1 MADIFLS
8 YASADR
14 ERVRPL
20 HAALVARG
28 FGVFWD
34 IETPPGANWDQWIRG
49 KIEHAK
55 VVVVFW
61 TQTSAKSVNVQ
72 HEAAI
77 AREDGK
83 LVPVQLEAMRAV
95 DFPMGFYTTQAL
107 KLDDWSGA
115 ETHAGFA
122 GLVQALTQRCGG
134 DAAAVA
140 RRQEEADLTL
150 LHGRAG
156 AGDAE
161 AQAQLGYMYDRGLG
175 VAQDQREALRW
186 YSLAAALGNATAQTN
201 LAIALMTGKAGYQ
214 KNEAEAVRLLK
225 LAAAQGEAVAQGNLG
240 IAYQRGVGGVEKNE
254 KEAVRLMRLAAEA
267 GHPFAKNGVAAI
279 LARGAEGVPQ
289 NEREAVRLWQES
301 ADQGYAISTYNLALM
316 HRDGRGGLAPSE
328 EKMIEHFRIAARLG
342 HRAAQESLQARGL
355 GW

>member
-8 YASADR
+8 YSSADR
-14 ERVRPL
+14 ERVRPV
-20 HAALVARG
+20 HAALVAKG
-28 FGVFWD
+28 FDVFWD

-49 KIEHAK
+49 KIDKAK

-61 TQTSAKSVNVQ
+61 TQRSAKSVNVQ

-107 KLDDWSGA
+107 KLDDWDGA

-122 GLVQALTQRCGG
+122 GLAQALKQRCGG
-134 DAAAVA
+134 NAAEAA
-140 RRQEEADLTL
+140 RKQDEADLAV

-156 AGDAE
+156 SGDAE
-161 AQAQLGYMYDRGLG
+161 AQSQLGYMYDHGVG

-186 YSLAAALGNATAQTN
+186 YSLAAALGNATARTN
-201 LAIALMTGKAGYQ
+201 LAIALVTGKAGYQ
-214 KNEAEAVRLLK
+214 KNEVEAVRLLK
-225 LAAAQGEAVAQGNLG
+225 LAAAQGEPVAQGNLG

-254 KEAVRLMRLAAEA
+254 AEAARLMRLAAEA
-267 GHPFAKNGVAAI
+267 GHTFAMNGLAAI

-289 NEREAVRLWQES
+289 DEREAVRLWQAS
-301 ADQGYAISTYNLALM
+301 ADQGYAISSYNLALM

-328 EKMIEHFRIAARLG
+328 ANMIAHFRIAARLG

>member
-8 YASADR
+8 YSSADR
-14 ERVRPL
+14 ERVRPV
-20 HAALVARG
+20 HAALVAKG
-28 FGVFWD
+28 FDVFWD

-49 KIEHAK
+49 KIDKAK

-61 TQTSAKSVNVQ
+61 TQRSAKSVNVQ

-107 KLDDWSGA
+107 KLDDWDGA

-122 GLVQALTQRCGG
+122 GLAQALKQRCGG
-134 DAAAVA
+134 NAAEAA
-140 RRQEEADLTL
+140 RKQDEADLAV

-156 AGDAE
+156 SGDAE
-161 AQAQLGYMYDRGLG
+161 AQSQLGYMYDHGVG
-175 VAQDQREALRW
+175 VAQDQREALRR
-186 YSLAAALGNATAQTN
+186 YSLAAALGNATARTN
-201 LAIALMTGKAGYQ
+201 LAIALVTGKAGYQ
-214 KNEAEAVRLLK
+214 KNEVEAVRLLK
-225 LAAAQGEAVAQGNLG
+225 LAAAQGEPVAQGNLG

-254 KEAVRLMRLAAEA
+254 AEAARLMRLAAEA
-267 GHPFAKNGVAAI
+267 GHTFAMNGLAAI

-289 NEREAVRLWQES
+289 DEREAVRLWQAS
-301 ADQGYAISTYNLALM
+301 ADQGYAISSYNLALM

-328 EKMIEHFRIAARLG
+328 ANMIAHFRIAARLG

>member
-14 ERVRPL
+14 ERVRPVRD
-20 HAALVARG
+20 ALVAKG
-28 FGVFWD
+28 FDVFWD

-49 KIEHAK
+49 KIDRAK
-55 VVVVFW
+55 VIVVFW
-61 TQTSAKSVNVQ
+61 TQASAKSVNVQ

-107 KLDDWSGA
+107 KMDDWGGA
-115 ETHAGFA
+115 ESHAGLV
-122 GLVQALTQRCGG
+122 GLVQALKQRCGG
-134 DAAAVA
+134 DAEAAA
-140 RRQEEADLTL
+140 RRQTEADLTE

-156 AGDAE
+156 SGDAE
-161 AQAQLGYMYDRGLG
+161 AQAQLGYMYDRGIG

-186 YSLAAALGNATAQTN
+186 YGLAAALGNAMARTN
-201 LAIALMTGKAGYQ
+201 LAIALVTGKAGYQ

-225 LAAAQGEAVAQGNLG
+225 LAAAQGEPVALGNLG
-240 IAYQRGVGGVEKNE
+240 IAYQRGMGGVEKNE
-254 KEAVRLMRLAAEA
+254 KEAARLMRLAAEA
-267 GHPFAKNGVAAI
+267 GHVFAKNGLAAI

-289 NEREAVRLWQES
+289 DEREAVRLWQES
-301 ADQGYAISTYNLALM
+301 ADQGYAISAYNLALM

-328 EKMIEHFRIAARLG
+328 AQMIEHFRIAARLG
-342 HRAAQESLQARGL
+342 HGPAQESLRSRGL
-355 GW
+355 AW